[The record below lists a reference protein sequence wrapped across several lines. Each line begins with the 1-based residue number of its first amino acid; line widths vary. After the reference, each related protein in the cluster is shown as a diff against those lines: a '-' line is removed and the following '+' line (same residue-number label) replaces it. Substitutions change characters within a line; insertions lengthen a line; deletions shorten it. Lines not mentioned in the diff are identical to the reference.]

1 MRINRNPV
9 LRLDEQAAAS
19 RRRHGRVRCDETKC
33 TLGEVLDLSASG
45 VRVLIRGRVR
55 LKKDSVTPMLLEIGD
70 AVAPVKAKVVW
81 ISREGWFRHTAG
93 LQFVDLTPEQKAKV
107 AQIAQAASNNEYIR
121 DGLDRQAR
129 SA

>member
-1 MRINRNPV
+1 VRLNRNPV
-9 LRLDEQAAAS
+9 LRLDESAAT
-19 RRRHGRVRCDETKC
+19 RRRHGRVRCGETKC

-55 LKKDSVTPMLLEIGD
+55 LKRDAVTPMILEMGD
-70 AVAPVKAKVVW
+70 RTASVMARVVWVVKA
-81 ISREGWFRHTAG
+81 GWFRHTAG
-93 LQFVDLTPEQKAKV
+93 LQFVDVTPDQRAKL
-107 AQIAQAASNNEYIR
+107 AQLAQAAGNNEYIR

>member
-1 MRINRNPV
+1 M
-9 LRLDEQAAAS
+9 DEKAAAS
-19 RRRHGRVRCDETKC
+19 RRRHGRVRCDQTKC

-55 LKKDSVTPMLLEIGD
+55 LKKDSVTPMLLEVGE
-70 AVAPVKAKVVW
+70 AVAPVKARVVW
-81 ISREGWFRHTAG
+81 VSKAGWFRHTAG
-93 LQFVDLTPEQKAKV
+93 LQFVDLTPEQRARL

-121 DGLDRQAR
+121 DGIDRQAR